1 MGERVTRERAPQR
14 TTSGPAAERPATV
27 MPIITVDS
35 VDDARAFYVDKLGFG
50 HMMGM
55 LGKDGQLD
63 FCTVTL
69 GGARVMLNRPQGE
82 GQGAGQTVGRT
93 TEKRPVEIYLEV
105 GDVKAYH
112 HEVKTRGVKIT
123 SPLTTQWW
131 GDRTFTVQDPYGY
144 QLWFFQPGGE
154 MKPPPGAKIV

>member
-1 MGERVTRERAPQR
+1 MGDQVTRERAPER
-14 TTSGPAAERPATV
+14 TPPGATAERPATV

-35 VDDARAFYVDKLGFG
+35 VDEARTFYVDKLGFG

-69 GGARVMLNRPQGE
+69 GGARVMLSRAQGDVE
-82 GQGAGQTVGRT
+82 GAGRT
-93 TEKRPVEIYLEV
+93 TAKRPVEIYLEV
-105 GDVKAYH
+105 RDVNAYH
-112 HEVKTRGVKIT
+112 HDVKTRGVRIT
-123 SPLTTQWW
+123 SPITTQWW

-154 MKPPPGAKIV
+154 VKPPPGAKIV